1 MFWRSSTRQL
11 LHQILTNTEKIM
23 SGQTDLNTAVAA
35 ISTDLAEENVVIQQ
49 VITALQ
55 SGSLTDAQ
63 AEALAV
69 QLQGSATNIAA
80 ATTSLQS
87 ALTPPPPA

>member
-1 MFWRSSTRQL
+1 MFFRKPTIREL
-11 LHQILTNTEKIM
+11 LQTLITNTEKIM
-23 SGQTDLNTAVAA
+23 SGQTDLNTAVTKIASDIAA
-35 ISTDLAEENVVIQQ
+35 EQAVIQS

-69 QLQGSATNIAA
+69 QLQGSATNIET

-87 ALTPPPPA
+87 ALTPPTA